1 MALPELPRIRK
12 RVLLRVRVRG
22 AVALAKLLLVYKVL
36 PSGAEV
42 DLDSMAE
49 SIKAA
54 LPGGVS
60 VRGHSKEPLA
70 FGIHY
75 LKLQLVM
82 DDAGGLLEGTE
93 SAVRGVEG
101 VSEMEILQQSR
112 MSVDMK

>member
-1 MALPELPRIRK
+1 M
-12 RVLLRVRVRG
+12 
-22 AVALAKLLLVYKVL
+22 
-36 PSGAEV
+36 
-42 DLDSMAE
+42 
-49 SIKAA
+49 
-54 LPGGVS
+54 S

>member
-1 MALPELPRIRK
+1 M
-12 RVLLRVRVRG
+12 
-22 AVALAKLLLVYKVL
+22 AKLLLVYKVL

-42 DLDSMAE
+42 DLDAMAE
-49 SIKAA
+49 SIGRA
-54 LPGGVS
+54 LPPGVS

-75 LKLQLVM
+75 LKVQLVV
-82 DDAGGLLEGTE
+82 DDAGGLLEGLE

-101 VSEMEILQQSR
+101 VSELEIMQQSR